1 MFETGGD
8 RPDRNLLTKGLRT
21 TEDYSKLYPLL
32 NLMSGFVRRT
42 GCGGKKNKSHIFA
55 SEKSHDIM
63 NLIQYQVL
71 RIYRKWTFF
80 PELLTFHITAVTSC
94 HKLVA

>member
-1 MFETGGD
+1 MCLDMFETGGD
-8 RPDRNLLTKGLRT
+8 RPDRNLFTKGLRT
-21 TEDYSKLYPLL
+21 TEDCSKLCPLL

-42 GCGGKKNKSHIFA
+42 GCGGEENKSHIFT

-71 RIYRKWTFF
+71 RI
-80 PELLTFHITAVTSC
+80 
-94 HKLVA
+94 